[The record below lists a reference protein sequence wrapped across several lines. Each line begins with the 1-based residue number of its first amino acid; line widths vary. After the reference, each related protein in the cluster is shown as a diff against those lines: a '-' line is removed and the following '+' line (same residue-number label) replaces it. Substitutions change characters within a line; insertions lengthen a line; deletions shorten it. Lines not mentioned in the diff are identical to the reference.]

1 MPVFTVVI
9 PVVILLV
16 MSVDIIT
23 GGSFFLPL
31 LASAGVAVDSGV
43 TIDAKAA
50 MGVKI
55 TVSSGQIGLVKR
67 SVQVA
72 LDAVRCPS
80 VGLAVRP
87 LASLKISMVGPVARS
102 SAGSKVTVSIEVTIS
117 TGVTASSGITLLAW
131 VIILR
136 PTILE
141 ITVRSPVRSSVRSSV
156 RARVSILLLI
166 SRFFYSFSILVMPL
180 VMSSVV
186 PIFYPFF

>member
-16 MSVDIIT
+16 MPVDITT
-23 GGSFFLPL
+23 GGSFSLPL
-31 LASAGVAVDSGV
+31 LASAGVAVGSGV
-43 TIDAKAA
+43 TIDAGAA
-50 MGVKI
+50 VGVK
-55 TVSSGQIGLVKR
+55 TAVSSGQIGLVKR

-102 SAGSKVTVSIEVTIS
+102 SAGSKVTVSMEVTVS

-131 VIILR
+131 VTILR
-136 PTILE
+136 PTILGV
-141 ITVRSPVRSSVRSSV
+141 TVRSPVRSSVRSSV
-156 RARVSILLLI
+156 RARVSILLPI
-166 SRFFYSFSILVMPL
+166 SRFFHSFSTSVVFL

-186 PIFYPFF
+186 PIFCSFS